1 MYSAKK
7 LTDILFCF
15 YPCTLAVILIFTVS
29 TVRAEMLT
37 VSGKFVKGSCSV
49 IAPEQTVLFPGG
61 IEIQQL
67 KSDPSD
73 TTYTAPFTF
82 KYRCSEFDVS
92 SSPQSVVIS
101 ITPVNGSV
109 VNSDNKIYPSKNT
122 QNAGFILRNCDN
134 TKQNCH
140 LVTFAPSGKVPFIVT
155 MNGEMESYF
164 EASVVKLTDQQAK
177 AGELVASVD
186 MTLLQP

>member
-7 LTDILFCF
+7 STNVLTRLFS
-15 YPCTLAVILIFTVS
+15 CTLAVMLFASGGAVQ
-29 TVRAEMLT
+29 AETLT
-37 VSGKFVKGSCSV
+37 VTGKFVKGSCSV
-49 IAPEQTVLFPGG
+49 VTPVQTVLFPGG

-82 KYRCSEFDVS
+82 KYKCSEFDMS
-92 SSPQSVVIS
+92 SSPEAVVIS

-109 VNSDNKIYPSKNT
+109 VNSDNKIYPSQNT
-122 QNAGFILRNCDN
+122 QNAGFVLRNCDD
-134 TKQNCH
+134 TKQNCNQ
-140 LVTFAPSGKVPFIVT
+140 VIFEPAGKIPFIVT

-164 EASVVKLTDQQAK
+164 QASVVKLTDQQAK
-177 AGELVASVD
+177 AGDLVASVD